1 MIFSNEGKYKI
12 KNVISLKEFETKDD
26 IKIADLILNIIVQLK
41 VNISM
46 SIVIF
51 FLKINKTPKINFMN
65 TEIVEQICFNENDL
79 LVNIV

>member
-1 MIFSNEGKYKI
+1 LIFSNEGKYKI

-51 FLKINKTPKINFMN
+51 F
-65 TEIVEQICFNENDL
+65 
-79 LVNIV
+79 